1 MLGRWFDR
9 LLRED
14 LWGRYCWSCDL
25 QEEEELARSGGRTAQ
40 EEGSA
45 GARAESRTSWHV
57 CGREG
62 GAEEKASQ
70 LNLKV

>member
-14 LWGRYCWSCDL
+14 LWGRYCWSCNL

-45 GARAESRTSWHV
+45 GARAQSQELV
-57 CGREG
+57 GMF
-62 GAEEKASQ
+62 AEEREEQRRRPPS
-70 LNLKV
+70 

>member
-25 QEEEELARSGGRTAQ
+25 QEEEELARSGGRTA
-40 EEGSA
+40 
-45 GARAESRTSWHV
+45 
-57 CGREG
+57 
-62 GAEEKASQ
+62 
-70 LNLKV
+70 